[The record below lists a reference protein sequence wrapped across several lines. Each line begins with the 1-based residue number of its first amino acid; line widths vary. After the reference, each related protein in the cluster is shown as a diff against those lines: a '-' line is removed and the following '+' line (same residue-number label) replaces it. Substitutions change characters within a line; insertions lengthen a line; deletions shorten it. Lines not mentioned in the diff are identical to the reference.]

1 VAKHKPVGVAGWET
15 ELHKPYF
22 SPVSRP
28 AAPNWYVKL
37 HFRLLASQ
45 TNSQSDGARLLG
57 PERHTRG
64 IGVGVLVSVEV
75 LVSVSCA
82 LLAALVFVGT
92 GRRTSRSAAFRFV
105 VWLALML
112 CYPAVS
118 YTIGLMQSGSFHN
131 DLVVVWACFLLGC
144 ADGIFACSVDQSD
157 QWARTV
163 LNQATQVVYVL
174 FLLAWYVASLELQL
188 KILLLLLWAL
198 NVAKLGMRVWSL
210 LSADCDRVL
219 TADNWLV
226 SKYMGD
232 EDVRRSV
239 WDFDPETMRGYKY
252 AVTGEKDV
260 KDGCVEY
267 RREVTAD
274 LVTVDRVW
282 TNGGSLLS
290 RDDTFSSRLK
300 DQCLSFALF
309 KLLRRRLA
317 SGNPLHERDD
327 IRTLVFVRRGLAGG
341 DDYERMFRVVEMEL
355 GFLFDF
361 FYTRYPS
368 PKQPLIPESATFV
381 VAMAVGLSTL
391 FSPALLHYHH
401 KASIVRQHGIDIWLA
416 RCVIVLFLILET
428 FQYLSLV
435 LSDWHKVKM
444 LCRYVHRPSWQ
455 GHPVLERLL
464 WLMCRAAPRNKYWSN
479 SVGQYSLLHAC
490 LQNERS
496 CLARIAFHK
505 WIKGQL
511 TRMRTVSRR
520 SLPTSVKREIHL
532 FLRSEWLSNLK
543 YGDRILQRN
552 NLLQDFD
559 WSTSRY
565 HYGAVGS
572 ILVWHLATAICD
584 AKAGGGRTAI
594 TDKRQAATTL
604 SKYCAYLL
612 FQEPDLVTEQVHD
625 VRLLMEALQLRVQE
639 LLRKEG
645 CRSKDDMFN
654 KLSGFQPHE
663 LAEGGYEKSILDDGI
678 KLGDQ
683 IPNDIPDEAV
693 RWIVLAEMWVE
704 LLLSVAPSD
713 NVTAHVEKLAT
724 GGELITHLWALLT
737 HGGIIDKPKKP
748 YYGPD

>member
-1 VAKHKPVGVAGWET
+1 
-15 ELHKPYF
+15 
-22 SPVSRP
+22 
-28 AAPNWYVKL
+28 
-37 HFRLLASQ
+37 
-45 TNSQSDGARLLG
+45 
-57 PERHTRG
+57 
-64 IGVGVLVSVEV
+64 
-75 LVSVSCA
+75 
-82 LLAALVFVGT
+82 
-92 GRRTSRSAAFRFV
+92 
-105 VWLALML
+105 M
-112 CYPAVS
+112 
-118 YTIGLMQSGSFHN
+118 
-131 DLVVVWACFLLGC
+131 
-144 ADGIFACSVDQSD
+144 
-157 QWARTV
+157 
-163 LNQATQVVYVL
+163 
-174 FLLAWYVASLELQL
+174 
-188 KILLLLLWAL
+188 
-198 NVAKLGMRVWSL
+198 
-210 LSADCDRVL
+210 
-219 TADNWLV
+219 
-226 SKYMGD
+226 
-232 EDVRRSV
+232 
-239 WDFDPETMRGYKY
+239 
-252 AVTGEKDV
+252 
-260 KDGCVEY
+260 
-267 RREVTAD
+267 
-274 LVTVDRVW
+274 
-282 TNGGSLLS
+282 
-290 RDDTFSSRLK
+290 
-300 DQCLSFALF
+300 
-309 KLLRRRLA
+309 
-317 SGNPLHERDD
+317 
-327 IRTLVFVRRGLAGG
+327 
-341 DDYERMFRVVEMEL
+341 
-355 GFLFDF
+355 
-361 FYTRYPS
+361 
-368 PKQPLIPESATFV
+368 
-381 VAMAVGLSTL
+381 STL

-511 TRMRTVSRR
+511 TRMRTVSHR

-693 RWIVLAEMWVE
+693 LWIVLAEMWVE

-748 YYGPD
+748 DYGPD